1 MSAADENREPEA
13 RALGRHRFTPQA
25 VVRFLS
31 RIEARAAQAGD
42 ETLMSAV
49 TVGRRALAEWQKLAE
64 RLRDLERE
72 YQGQAS
78 LESRARTRLRD
89 VLDLLDRLVDQSEPG
104 ALAAELGGL
113 ARDGLTLPP
122 QRGSLRDAAGG
133 LAVRMLGTFD
143 LTIDGKRVT
152 HWRGQRTR
160 SLMQFLAAHRLR
172 GVSRDELIAAV
183 WPDIDEDNGRHRLH
197 QGIYELRSTLRA
209 ADPGRSPIVCV
220 DGAYAFD
227 PQVPIWVDVEEFDDL
242 TATTMRSIKEHRAE
256 EAIEVSRCA
265 LALYRGDFLYQATDA
280 DWATC
285 ERNRLCA
292 RFVLLSTQLADL
304 LTRRG
309 DYREAIDVLEPV
321 LNMEPWNED
330 ATVLTMRCYAKT
342 GARSLAAT
350 AYRSCA
356 EALISEFG
364 ITPGTHTVRVY
375 EQIRSGAPPEQRG
388 RLSQALDRRVPRLPS
403 PPVPGA
409 ARPAQ

>member
-1 MSAADENREPEA
+1 MSAADEHNEA
-13 RALGRHRFTPQA
+13 APQVLERHRFTQA
-25 VVRFLS
+25 ALRVLG

-49 TVGRRALAEWQKLAE
+49 SLGRRALAEWQKLAE
-64 RLRDLERE
+64 RLRELERE

-78 LESRARTRLRD
+78 LERRAMTRLRD
-89 VLDLLDRLVDQSEPG
+89 ILDLLERLVDQPEPSSPS
-104 ALAAELGGL
+104 AESGGL
-113 ARDGLTLPP
+113 AHAGL
-122 QRGSLRDAAGG
+122 SLSPGRESSRQAPAG
-133 LAVRMLGTFD
+133 LAVWMLGTFD
-143 LTIDGKRVT
+143 LAIDGKRVT
-152 HWRGQRTR
+152 HWHGQRTR

-183 WPDIDEDNGRHRLH
+183 WPDVDEDTGRHRLH

-220 DGAYAFD
+220 DGGYGFD
-227 PQVPIWVDVEEFDDL
+227 HQVPVWVDVEEFDDL
-242 TATTMRSIKEHRAE
+242 AATAMRSLKEQRAE
-256 EAIEVSRCA
+256 EAIEASRCA
-265 LALYRGDFLYQATDA
+265 LALYRGDFLYQATNA

-285 ERNRLCA
+285 ERNRLCT
-292 RFVLLSTQLADL
+292 RFVLLSIQLGDL

-309 DYREAIDVLEPV
+309 DYRDALTVLEPV
-321 LNMEPWNED
+321 LTMEPWNED

-356 EALISEFG
+356 EALTSEFG
-364 ITPGTHTVRVY
+364 IAPGARTVRVY

-388 RLSQALDRRVPRLPS
+388 RLSQALDRRAPRLPS

>member
-1 MSAADENREPEA
+1 M
-13 RALGRHRFTPQA
+13 L
-25 VVRFLS
+25 
-31 RIEARAAQAGD
+31 
-42 ETLMSAV
+42 
-49 TVGRRALAEWQKLAE
+49 GRRALAEWQKLAD
-64 RLRDLERE
+64 RLRELERE

-89 VLDLLDRLVDQSEPG
+89 VLDLLDRLVDQPDPSPLAIEPG
-104 ALAAELGGL
+104 ALA
-113 ARDGLTLPP
+113 RDGHVLLP
-122 QRGSLRDAAGG
+122 QGGAGRDDATG

-143 LTIDGKRVT
+143 LTIDGRRVT
-152 HWRGQRTR
+152 HWHGQRTR
-160 SLMQFLAAHRLR
+160 SLMQFLATHRLR
-172 GVSRDELIAAV
+172 GVPRGELIAAV

-197 QGIYELRSTLRA
+197 QGIYELRGTLRA

-220 DGAYAFD
+220 DGTYGFD
-227 PQVPIWVDVEEFDDL
+227 QQVPIWVDVEEFDDL
-242 TATTMRSIKEHRAE
+242 TATAMRSIKEQRAD
-256 EAIEVSRCA
+256 EAIEVSGYA

-292 RFVLLSTQLADL
+292 RFVMLSNQLADL

-309 DYREAIDVLEPV
+309 DYREALAVLEPV

-342 GARSLAAT
+342 GARSLAA
-350 AYRSCA
+350 AVYRSCA
-356 EALISEFG
+356 DALTIEFG
-364 ITPGTHTVRVY
+364 ITPGAHTVRVY
-375 EQIRSGAPPEQRG
+375 EQIRSGAPPEERG
-388 RLSQALDRRVPRLPS
+388 RLSQGLDRRGPRLSS

>member
-1 MSAADENREPEA
+1 MSAANEDHGPEA

-25 VVRFLS
+25 VLRVLG

-64 RLRDLERE
+64 RLRELERE

-78 LESRARTRLRD
+78 LELRARTRLRD
-89 VLDLLDRLVDQSEPG
+89 VLDLLDRLVDQSEPSA
-104 ALAAELGGL
+104 ALAAEPG
-113 ARDGLTLPP
+113 GLTLSPH
-122 QRGSLRDAAGG
+122 RGSLREAAGG

-152 HWRGQRTR
+152 HWHGQRTR

-172 GVSRDELIAAV
+172 RVPRDELIAAV
-183 WPDIDEDNGRHRLH
+183 WPDVDEDNGRHRLH

-220 DGAYAFD
+220 DGAYGLD
-227 PQVPIWVDVEEFDDL
+227 QQVPIWVDVEEFDDL
-242 TATTMRSIKEHRAE
+242 TAAAMRSMKEQRAE
-256 EAIEVSRCA
+256 EAIEASRGA

-292 RFVLLSTQLADL
+292 RFVLLSIQLGDL

-309 DYREAIDVLEPV
+309 DYRDALAVVEPV
-321 LNMEPWNED
+321 LIMEPWNED

-356 EALISEFG
+356 DALTSEFG
-364 ITPGTHTVRVY
+364 IAPGARTVRVY

-388 RLSQALDRRVPRLPS
+388 RLSQAPARRAPRLPS

>member
-1 MSAADENREPEA
+1 MSAADEDREPEA

-25 VVRFLS
+25 VVRFLA

-72 YQGQAS
+72 YQGQAL
-78 LESRARTRLRD
+78 LEWRARTRLRD
-89 VLDLLDRLVDQSEPG
+89 VLDLLERLVDQSEPDARG
-104 ALAAELGGL
+104 AEPGGL
-113 ARDGLTLPP
+113 ARDGLTLSP
-122 QRGSLRDAAGG
+122 QRGAAGG
-133 LAVRMLGTFD
+133 LAVRMLGAFD

-172 GVSRDELIAAV
+172 GVFRDELIAAV

-209 ADPGRSPIVCV
+209 ANPGSSPIVCV
-220 DGAYAFD
+220 DGAYGFD
-227 PQVPIWVDVEEFDDL
+227 QQVPIWVDVEEFDDL
-242 TATTMRSIKEHRAE
+242 TAAAMRSIKAQRTE
-256 EAIEVSRCA
+256 EAIEASRCA

-292 RFVLLSTQLADL
+292 RFVLLSTQLGDL

-309 DYREAIDVLEPV
+309 DYRDALAVLEPV

-330 ATVLTMRCYAKT
+330 AVVLTMRCYAKT
-342 GARSLAAT
+342 GARSRAAA

-356 EALISEFG
+356 EALASEFE
-364 ITPGTHTVRVY
+364 ITPGVHTVQAY
-375 EQIRSGAPPEQRG
+375 EQIRSGAPMDHRG
-388 RLSQALDRRVPRLPS
+388 PLSQALDRRVPRLSS
-403 PPVPGA
+403 PPAPGA

>member
-1 MSAADENREPEA
+1 MSAADEDREPEA
-13 RALGRHRFTPQA
+13 RALGRHRFSPQA
-25 VVRFLS
+25 VVRFLA
-31 RIEARAAQAGD
+31 RIEGRAAQAGD

-72 YQGQAS
+72 YQGQAL
-78 LESRARTRLRD
+78 LEWRARTRLRD
-89 VLDLLDRLVDQSEPG
+89 VLDLLERLVDQSEPD
-104 ALAAELGGL
+104 ALSAEPGGL
-113 ARDGLTLPP
+113 ARDELTLSP
-122 QRGSLRDAAGG
+122 QRGAAVG
-133 LAVRMLGTFD
+133 LAVRMLGAFD

-152 HWRGQRTR
+152 HWRGHRTR

-183 WPDIDEDNGRHRLH
+183 WPDIDEDSGRHRLH

-209 ADPGRSPIVCV
+209 ANPGSSPIVCV
-220 DGAYAFD
+220 DGAYGFD
-227 PQVPIWVDVEEFDDL
+227 QQVPIWVDVEEFDDL
-242 TATTMRSIKEHRAE
+242 TAAAMRSIKAQRAE
-256 EAIEVSRCA
+256 EAIEASRCA

-292 RFVLLSTQLADL
+292 RFVLLSTQLGDL

-309 DYREAIDVLEPV
+309 DYRDALAVLEPV

-356 EALISEFG
+356 EALASEFG
-364 ITPGTHTVRVY
+364 ITPGVHTVRAY
-375 EQIRSGAPPEQRG
+375 EQIRSGAPIEHRG
-388 RLSQALDRRVPRLPS
+388 RLSQALDRTVPRLSS
-403 PPVPGA
+403 PPAPGA